1 MKRLIL
7 FLFSLAI
14 MATASERSLDKI
26 LLDSDNKFTAK
37 MFTEVIKAQPGK
49 SVVLSAFSVLPP
61 LAQLALASVG
71 ESHDELLDVIEMP
84 NDNITKAVFSKA
96 KTDLRSEKG
105 VTLKMASKVYVAEN
119 YELNNDFAD
128 LSRDVFGSEVANI
141 DFCKSENAAK
151 KMNQWVEDETNNRI
165 KDLVDPTSLDANTKA
180 VLVNAIYFKG
190 AWKTP
195 FEKERTTDRD
205 FHVSKEN
212 VIKVPTMYNSD
223 TFYYIDSKELDAQVL
238 ELKYEGEDC
247 ALYVVL
253 PHEIDGINKLEEK
266 LRDPSLLESVIST
279 MFASEV
285 EVYLPKF
292 KIETTIELKEVLKN
306 MNVRRLF
313 SSGEARLDNLLKSVS
328 DLYINDA
335 KQKAFIEVNE
345 EGAEAAAAN
354 EFVGFASSLVTYEPP
369 LPVFDADRPFVF
381 VVKKSNMPLF
391 TGVYA
396 GN

>member
-7 FLFSLAI
+7 FLFFFAI
-14 MATASERSLDKI
+14 TAMASEKTLNEMLFNSNI
-26 LLDSDNKFTAK
+26 QFTTK
-37 MFTEVIKAQPGK
+37 MFKEVVKAKPGQ

-84 NDNITKAVFSKA
+84 NDNVTKAVFSKA
-96 KTDLRSEKG
+96 NTVLKLVKG

-119 YELNNDFAD
+119 YALNRDFAA
-128 LSRDVFGSEVANI
+128 LSQDVFGSEVENI
-141 DFCKSENAAK
+141 DFSENENASK
-151 KMNQWVEDETNNRI
+151 KINQWVEDETNNRI
-165 KDLVDPTSLDANTKA
+165 KDLVDPTSLDADTKA

-195 FEKERTTDRD
+195 FDKKSTTDRD

-212 VIKVPTMYNSD
+212 VVKVPTMYNSD
-223 TFYYIDSKELDAQVL
+223 TFYYIDSEELDAQVL
-238 ELKYEGEDC
+238 ELKYEGEDS

-253 PHEIDGINKLEEK
+253 PHDVDGINKLEEK

-279 MFASEV
+279 MSASEV
-285 EVYLPKF
+285 EVYIPKF
-292 KIETTIELKEVLKN
+292 KIETTIDLKEILEN

-313 SSGEARLDNLLKSVS
+313 SAGEARLDNLLESVS
-328 DLYINDA
+328 DFYINKA

-354 EFVGFASSLVTYEPP
+354 VFDVMKSIP
-369 LPVFDADRPFVF
+369 LLPSRTVFDANRPFVF
-381 VVKKSNMPLF
+381 VVKGNDLSLF
-391 TGVYA
+391 IGVYA